1 VVTIRTYTNAAEAAI
16 AKSLL
21 DSHDIFSRLAD
32 ENVNLYGGG
41 PLAMPIRLLVAEDQ
55 AQEAMRILETKGP
68 ELPKD
73 FDPSAPVEIPNNKE
87 SGNEQIL
94 SELRRLRHSGQWIL
108 VIGVTL
114 LAIVLYLVFKIP
126 RDTDPW
132 LRVQQAIQR
141 HEYER
146 ALGLTR
152 EIVNERPDNN
162 YGHEYLG
169 YIYSRMGKL
178 DQAELE
184 YSRAYELSVKDLKE
198 KLEAIRK
205 RRDREAHIQRTVT
218 PLTSPPSVP

>member
-1 VVTIRTYTNAAEAAI
+1 
-16 AKSLL
+16 
-21 DSHDIFSRLAD
+21 
-32 ENVNLYGGG
+32 
-41 PLAMPIRLLVAEDQ
+41 MPIRLLVAEDQ
-55 AQEAMRILETKGP
+55 AQDAIRILETKGP

-73 FDPSAPVEIPNNKE
+73 FDPGTAIEIPNKKE
-87 SGNEQIL
+87 GGNEQIL

-114 LAIVLYLVFKIP
+114 LAIVLYLAFKIP

-132 LRVQQAIQR
+132 LRVEQAIQR

-152 EIVNERPDNN
+152 KIVNERPDNY

-169 YIYSRMGKL
+169 YIYSQMGKL

-205 RRDREAHIQRTVT
+205 RRDRAAHIQPTAT
-218 PLTSPPSVP
+218 PLTLPPSVP